1 MELHLKVLKLLSCHY
16 PVGLN
21 LLVAEKLT

>member
-1 MELHLKVLKLLSCHY
+1 MKVMNQITPRTKVGY

-21 LLVAEKLT
+21 LLVS